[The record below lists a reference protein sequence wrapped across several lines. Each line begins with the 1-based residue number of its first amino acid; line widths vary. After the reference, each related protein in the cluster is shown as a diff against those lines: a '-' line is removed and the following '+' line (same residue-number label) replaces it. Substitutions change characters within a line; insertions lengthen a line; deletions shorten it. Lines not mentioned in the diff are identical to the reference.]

1 MKLQKKN
8 HLGLY
13 YVQLLTVENYSYP
26 LSPGWSLLGK
36 PLLFIHHINLTLL
49 SFLKVGGKTELI
61 KCIYPELQ
69 QIGGEGAQRE
79 EGSIRAELSW
89 CREIWAG

>member
-13 YVQLLTVENYSYP
+13 YVQLLTAENYSYP

-36 PLLFIHHINLTLL
+36 PLLFIYPPYKSDTSLT
-49 SFLKVGGKTELI
+49 
-61 KCIYPELQ
+61 IYRLEVKLN
-69 QIGGEGAQRE
+69 
-79 EGSIRAELSW
+79 
-89 CREIWAG
+89 